1 MIEEIEK
8 LLIEGNL
15 GFQWKII
22 QGIESIQL
30 EDKVPRY
37 PVLILTC
44 MDSRIDIHRIFQLKP
59 GDVFILRNAGNIYTQ
74 DMLRSI
80 LITIFKYEI
89 KYIIILGHLDCGMTK
104 INPVELRKKL
114 PSKFLSRLSS
124 NYSELFSELI
134 KFFKPFD
141 NEVQNVLDQIKT
153 LEIIKVFYPEIEI
166 TGMLYDVKT
175 GLVFE
180 YEKFKEFAFIENFRK
195 QYQSILT
202 EKKDQFKNYLESI
215 ENETTIMTDLNQN
228 LKELKVCEGE
238 AEQPPI
244 NPVDDDMKIT
254 NKTQKSKNDVF
265 TNNKEDQDVNLMHI
279 NKIQFIIPKIRI
291 PKILF
296 HGVKIHKP
304 KIITKRREI

>member
-15 GFQWKII
+15 KFKWKIMQDLESVEI
-22 QGIESIQL
+22 QENIP
-30 EDKVPRY
+30 KY

-44 MDSRIDIHRIFQLKP
+44 MDPRIDIYRIFQLNP

-74 DMLRSI
+74 DVLRSI

-114 PSKFLSRLSS
+114 PSEFLSRLSS
-124 NYSELFSELI
+124 NYSELYRELTN
-134 KFFKPFD
+134 FFKPFD

-153 LEIIKVFYPEIEI
+153 LEIIKDFYPEIEI

-180 YEKFKEFAFIENFRK
+180 HEKFKDYRSIEDFRET
-195 QYQSILT
+195 YREILIEKKSQFT
-202 EKKDQFKNYLESI
+202 DFLDKIKTEIPTFEDSKDLSREGESRKVVISTVAEKNEEKKDTYNI
-215 ENETTIMTDLNQN
+215 EK
-228 LKELKVCEGE
+228 KEYKR
-238 AEQPPI
+238 
-244 NPVDDDMKIT
+244 DY
-254 NKTQKSKNDVF
+254 
-265 TNNKEDQDVNLMHI
+265 NNN
-279 NKIQFIIPKIRI
+279 IQIILPKIKV
-291 PKILF
+291 PKIKF
-296 HGVKIHKP
+296 QGVKIYIP
-304 KIITKRREI
+304 KRFSEKREILSKH

>member
-15 GFQWKII
+15 EFQWKII

-30 EDKVPRY
+30 EDKIPRY

-59 GDVFILRNAGNIYTQ
+59 GDVFVLRNAGNIYTQ

-80 LITIFKYEI
+80 LLTIIEYNI

-104 INPVELRKKL
+104 IKLIELAKKI
-114 PSKFLSRLSS
+114 PHSFLSSIYDPNLDV
-124 NYSELFSELI
+124 FSEVG
-134 KFFKPFD
+134 KFFKPFND
-141 NEVQNVLDQIKT
+141 ELRNIKEQVDT
-153 LEIIKVFYPEIEI
+153 LEKIKNFFPMIKV
-166 TGMLYDVKT
+166 TGMLYDVDS
-175 GLVFE
+175 GWIFE
-180 YEKFKEFAFIENFRK
+180 YEKFKKFAFIENFKK

-215 ENETTIMTDLNQN
+215 ENETTIITDLNRN

-279 NKIQFIIPKIRI
+279 NKIQFIIPKIRV